1 MLSIQCPE
9 VEAMKQIFRDIEDFL
24 RLFAVVPPLP
34 LSSSLPQK
42 GSKEKQMRQQIKRGS
57 FLPPLFLANPPLISL
72 SIPLLTA
79 LFELLCR
86 SSLFFSPPFVSDV
99 PSEQSVFVMLNG
111 EESELRFLNIS
122 NPKVSRFL
130 LNPFFFFIF

>member
-9 VEAMKQIFRDIEDFL
+9 VAAMKQIFRDIEDFL

-57 FLPPLFLANPPLISL
+57 FLPPLISL